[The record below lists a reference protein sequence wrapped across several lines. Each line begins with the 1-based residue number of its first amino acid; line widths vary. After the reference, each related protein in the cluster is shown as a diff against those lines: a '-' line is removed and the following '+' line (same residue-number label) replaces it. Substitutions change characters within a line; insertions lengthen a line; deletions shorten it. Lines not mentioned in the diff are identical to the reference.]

1 MIGDYFTYAV
11 RNITHKGIRSWLTMI
26 GIFIGIATIVSL
38 ISLGQGMQDAINT
51 QFEQMGSNIIMLM
64 PGQNM
69 GAPSGASKLTDHD
82 IQVIEGVRGVNLVG
96 GMIAKF
102 GLVEFGGERK
112 YTFIAGIPTDK
123 SQKIIEDMQSV
134 RIHEG
139 RKFYPT
145 DGYRTIVA
153 WLIQKGDFFENPVKV
168 NDRILIEGKEFRV
181 IGSIESVGNHQDDTN
196 IYIPLDTAKELF
208 DTEDYY
214 TILVQLKEGYKPADV
229 AEAIK
234 ERMRKDRNQKKGEE
248 DFSAYTQ
255 EQLKET
261 VGAVLDVVQAVLIG
275 IASISLLVGGVGI
288 MNTMYTSVLERTQEI
303 GIMKA
308 VGARNGDVLA
318 IFLIEAGI
326 FGLLGGLVGI
336 GIGLGF
342 SKAVEYF
349 AAGAL
354 GANMLKAHISYAF
367 VGSVLLF
374 SFIIGCASGVFPA
387 RQAAGMNPVEA
398 LRYE

>member
-11 RNITHKGIRSWLTMI
+11 RSILHKGVRSWLTMI

-38 ISLGQGMQDAINT
+38 ISLGQGMQDAINM
-51 QFEQMGSNIIMLM
+51 QFEQMGSNIIMVM
-64 PGQNM
+64 PGTNF

-82 IQVIEGVRGVNLVG
+82 IQIIEGVRGVNLVG
-96 GMIAKF
+96 GMIAKL
-102 GLVEFGGERK
+102 GLVEFMGERR

-134 RIHEG
+134 RVHEG

-145 DGYRTIVA
+145 DKYRTIVA
-153 WLIQKGDFFENPVKV
+153 WMIQNGDFFKKPVKV
-168 NDRILIEGKEFRV
+168 NDRILLEGIEFRV
-181 IGSIESVGNHQDDTN
+181 IGSIESIGNNQDDTN
-196 IYIPLDTAKELF
+196 IYIPLDTAKEVF

-214 TILVQLKEGYKPADV
+214 TILVQLKDGYQPADV
-229 AEAIK
+229 ADAIK

-248 DFSAYTQ
+248 DFSVQTQ
-255 EQLKET
+255 EQLKES
-261 VGAVLDVVQAVLIG
+261 VGTVLDVVQAVLIG

-308 VGARNGDVLA
+308 VGARNGDILG

-336 GIGLGF
+336 GLGLGF
-342 SKAVEYF
+342 SKVVEYLG
-349 AAGAL
+349 AGAL
-354 GANMLKAHISYAF
+354 GSDILRAHVSYTF

-387 RQAAGMNPVEA
+387 RQAAQLKPVDA

>member
-11 RNITHKGIRSWLTMI
+11 TSILHKGVRSWLTMI

-38 ISLGQGMQDAINT
+38 ISLGQGMQDAINM
-51 QFEQMGSNIIMLM
+51 QFEQMGSNIIMVM
-64 PGQNM
+64 PGNNF

-82 IQVIEGVRGVNLVG
+82 IQIVEGVRGVNLVG
-96 GMIAKF
+96 GMIAKL
-102 GLVEFGGERK
+102 GLVEFMGERK

-134 RIHEG
+134 RVHEG

-145 DGYRTIVA
+145 DKYRSIVT
-153 WLIQKGDFFENPVKV
+153 WMIQSGDFFKKPVKV
-168 NDRILIEGKEFRV
+168 NDRILIEEREFRV
-181 IGSIESVGNHQDDTN
+181 IGSIESIGNNQDDTN
-196 IYIPLDTAKELF
+196 IYIPLDTAKEVF

-214 TILVQLKEGYKPADV
+214 TILVQLKDGYQPADV
-229 AEAIK
+229 ADAIR

-248 DFSAYTQ
+248 DFSVQTQ
-255 EQLKET
+255 EQLKES
-261 VGAVLDVVQAVLIG
+261 VGTVLDVVQAVLIG

-288 MNTMYTSVLERTQEI
+288 MNTMYTNVLERTQEI

-308 VGARNGDVLA
+308 VGARNGDILG

-336 GIGLGF
+336 GLGLGF
-342 SKAVEYF
+342 SKAVEYLG
-349 AAGAL
+349 AGAL
-354 GANMLKAHISYAF
+354 GSDILRAHVSYTF

-387 RQAAGMNPVEA
+387 RQAAQLKPVDA

>member
-11 RNITHKGIRSWLTMI
+11 TSILHKGVRSWLTMI

-38 ISLGQGMQDAINT
+38 ISLGQGMQDAINM
-51 QFEQMGSNIIMLM
+51 QFEQMGSNIIMVM
-64 PGQNM
+64 PGNNF

-82 IQVIEGVRGVNLVG
+82 IQIVEGVRGVNLVG
-96 GMIAKF
+96 GMIAKL
-102 GLVEFGGERK
+102 GLVEFMGERK

-134 RIHEG
+134 RVHEG

-145 DGYRTIVA
+145 DKYRSIVT
-153 WLIQKGDFFENPVKV
+153 WMIQSGDFFKKPVKV
-168 NDRILIEGKEFRV
+168 NDRILIEEREFRV
-181 IGSIESVGNHQDDTN
+181 IGSIESIGNNQDDTN
-196 IYIPLDTAKELF
+196 IYIPLDTAKEVF

-214 TILVQLKEGYKPADV
+214 TILVQLKDGYQPADV
-229 AEAIK
+229 ADAIK

-248 DFSAYTQ
+248 DFSVQTQ
-255 EQLKET
+255 EQLKES
-261 VGAVLDVVQAVLIG
+261 VGTVLDVVQAVLIG

-288 MNTMYTSVLERTQEI
+288 MNTMYTNVLERTQEI

-308 VGARNGDVLA
+308 VGARNGDILG

-336 GIGLGF
+336 GLGLGF
-342 SKAVEYF
+342 SKAVEYLG
-349 AAGAL
+349 AGAL
-354 GANMLKAHISYAF
+354 GSDILRAHVSYTF

-387 RQAAGMNPVEA
+387 RQAAQLKPVDA

>member
-1 MIGDYFTYAV
+1 
-11 RNITHKGIRSWLTMI
+11 
-26 GIFIGIATIVSL
+26 
-38 ISLGQGMQDAINT
+38 
-51 QFEQMGSNIIMLM
+51 
-64 PGQNM
+64 
-69 GAPSGASKLTDHD
+69 
-82 IQVIEGVRGVNLVG
+82 
-96 GMIAKF
+96 
-102 GLVEFGGERK
+102 
-112 YTFIAGIPTDK
+112 
-123 SQKIIEDMQSV
+123 
-134 RIHEG
+134 
-139 RKFYPT
+139 
-145 DGYRTIVA
+145 
-153 WLIQKGDFFENPVKV
+153 LIQKGDFFENPVKV